1 MSDETLRL
9 LTSSEA
15 LDAYLV
21 GLGGLALLGLLAVV
35 GKRPGPAGGLVLS
48 ASAVIALA
56 WTYRVPAEVVA
67 GLGLLVLGG
76 LVPVRSPWLAMALSV
91 PGATVLGAAFLDSPH
106 PELVVLVVA
115 GTVVL
120 GGLVARFD
128 DQDVPATGMTL
139 LVISYVGVLLVVPD
153 TDQVIVVVA
162 AAAPLLVVGYPLRI
176 ARIGPGGAQAATGLL
191 LWSVAVG
198 GVARTA
204 ALISGAAALGL
215 LIADPLL
222 RKTSAG
228 GSDRSTLSLVAVQA
242 LICVLLA
249 LVMSLIPGQAL
260 VVAVVAAGLLLA
272 AGLSA
277 QRI

>member
-1 MSDETLRL
+1 MSDETFRL
-9 LTSSEA
+9 LTSSDA

-21 GLGGLALLGLLAVV
+21 GLGGLLLLGLLALL
-35 GKRPGPAGGLVLS
+35 GRRPGFAGGVVLS

-67 GLGLLVLGG
+67 GLGVLALGG

-91 PGATVLGAAFLDSPH
+91 PGATVVGAAFLDSPH
-106 PELVVLVVA
+106 PELVVFVVA

-128 DQDVPATGMTL
+128 RYDGPVAGMTL
-139 LVISYVGVLLVVPD
+139 LVISFVGVLLVVPD
-153 TDQVIVVVA
+153 TDQVIVVAA
-162 AAAPLLVVGYPLRI
+162 AAAPLLIVGYPLRL

-198 GVARTA
+198 GVARAA

-215 LIADPLL
+215 LIADPLF
-222 RKTSAG
+222 RRSSAG
-228 GSDRSTLSLVAVQA
+228 GSDRSPLPLVAMQA

-249 LVMSLIPGQAL
+249 LAMSLFPGRPV
-260 VVAVVAAGLLLA
+260 VVAVVSAGLLLA
-272 AGLSA
+272 AGMSA